1 MTTTQELIDDVRR
14 DYLTQGRVEPRN
26 KLATAVDASE
36 TTFTMAY
43 ALGNIASGSLLS
55 IGLEDCYVWS
65 TDDGSKT
72 VTVDRGVDG
81 TTAASHTTTERVRV
95 TPRWTDAQILRSVNN
110 ELANLYAQGLYQI
123 ATTEFTF
130 TSANV
135 GYELPAA
142 TLGVWRVWT
151 KDYAFKNWV
160 RLDGWEVDHAAN
172 TTTFPSG
179 VALFLRNGAYEG
191 RTVRV
196 QYRAA
201 FTALTT
207 LAQDVV
213 AVTGLPSTAVDVLRM
228 GIAVSALVGREVG
241 QRLLE
246 SQGSTRRAE
255 EVPPGALA
263 QSFTPI
269 IRNYQ
274 ARVRAE
280 RATLVRKY
288 GAT

>member
-1 MTTTQELIDDVRR
+1 MTTTQDLIDRVRR

-26 KLATAVDASE
+26 KLASSVDAS
-36 TTFTMAY
+36 TDTFVMAY
-43 ALGNIASGSLLS
+43 ALDNIASGSLLS

-65 TDDGSKT
+65 TDDTSKT
-72 VTVDRGVDG
+72 ITVDRGVDG
-81 TTAASHTTTERVRV
+81 STAATHTTTERVRV
-95 TPRWTDAQILRSVNN
+95 TARWTDSQILRAINS

-123 ATTEFTF
+123 ASTEFTF

-142 TLGVWRVWT
+142 ALGVWRVWT
-151 KDYAFKNWV
+151 RDYAFKNWV
-160 RLDGWEVDHAAN
+160 KVDGWEVDHSADPDVFA
-172 TTTFPSG
+172 SG
-179 VALFLRNGAYEG
+179 VALYLRNGAYEG

-201 FTALTT
+201 FTELTT
-207 LAQDVV
+207 LSQNVV
-213 AVTGLPSTAVDVLRM
+213 TATGLPATAVDVLAM
-228 GIAVSALVGREVG
+228 GTAVNVLVGREVA

-280 RATLVRKY
+280 RAALVRQY